1 MSGDAVL
8 EQLCAVIAADQ
19 APLPASARA
28 MAEAIGARHGDAVR
42 ALIFYGSALREDESA
57 GKMLDFYVI
66 VGSYRQIYG
75 LGPARWAAAL
85 LPPGVHFLQVT
96 DEAGRVLRSKYA
108 VVSEAAFHRRT
119 RGGAFETMLWA
130 RFTQPALIIT
140 QSPETRARL
149 ITTLAMAVRHF
160 AREVRPLLPGPVAP
174 GALWERGLAESY
186 RTELRPEAPEARAR
200 AIVARFPARYAALSA
215 ILQADPAA
223 SEAAGGPSAWE
234 ARRGR
239 ARWWL
244 RRVMGKPL
252 GALRVLKAA
261 TTFDAGLD
269 YVLEKVASHSGVR
282 LEVSDHARRHPLL
295 HAPLIAWR
303 LYRAGAFR

>member
-1 MSGDAVL
+1 MTGVL
-8 EQLCAVIAADQ
+8 ARLEAVIAADQ
-19 APLPASARA
+19 APLPAPARA
-28 MAEAIGARHGDAVR
+28 MAEAIGRKHGGAVR
-42 ALIFYGSALREDESA
+42 ALIFYGSALREEEGA

-66 VGSYRQIYG
+66 VESYRAIYG
-75 LGPARWAAAL
+75 RGPARWAAAL

-96 DEAGRVLRSKYA
+96 GREGQILRSKYA

-140 QSPETRARL
+140 ESPETRARL

-160 AREVRPLLPGPVAP
+160 AREVRPLLAGPVPP

-186 RTELRPEAPEARAR
+186 RTELRPEAPQARAR
-200 AIVARFPARYAALSA
+200 AIVARFPARYAALSE
-215 ILQADPAA
+215 ILQGDPLAA
-223 SEAAGGPSAWE
+223 ESVAGPGGWAVL
-234 ARRGR
+234 R
-239 ARWWL
+239 ARMRWRL
-244 RRVMGKPL
+244 RRVLGKPL

-295 HAPLIAWR
+295 HAPVLAWR